1 MHLSELL
8 LAYKHLPI
16 LDTMLLTD
24 DEKLYEFIL
33 IKKEDEGY
41 VVEPKKIYVMLLE
54 PFPPI

>member
-33 IKKEDEGY
+33 IKKIGRAH
-41 VVEPKKIYVMLLE
+41 V
-54 PFPPI
+54 

>member
-33 IKKEDEGY
+33 IKKDRKS
-41 VVEPKKIYVMLLE
+41 VV
-54 PFPPI
+54 